1 MRTKK
6 LSISAKIKI
15 IMSLVVILSVT
26 IITVFSIITISNK
39 LKENARQLS
48 LNMATLA
55 ASEISFSEFDTAQ
68 KAAKSGSS
76 IPADELKNIND
87 ILTRYTSVPNVK
99 FVYTM
104 TKDSSGN
111 PIFVVDSD
119 KEAPAKP
126 GEVYEEATSAMVS
139 ALNGSPGSDKD
150 ASSDKWGKYV
160 SSYAPIKQDNN
171 VIGIVGVDLDISY
184 INKQFSS
191 LIITYAIIAVII
203 LVVGLFLTISLSDRL
218 SMHFKS
224 LNSKIESVASDDGD
238 LTKVLEIRT
247 GDEFEVLCNSLNDL
261 LEKTRSTIEQVKEST
276 HTIDTDTNMIDRHM
290 TEIADS
296 MKDIKD
302 NMYEMNTAMESAV
315 DKMGSV
321 SNASISLYS
330 ETESTLNDLKNTEK
344 SIRMIQE
351 MSGELK
357 NRVECSKNEL
367 ATKNVQISSE
377 LRDKINRAEQ
387 VNRITELTDTILN
400 IADQTSLL
408 SLNANIEAARA
419 GEAGRGFS
427 VVASEIGS
435 LADNSGKAAIEI
447 KEIGDQIIS
456 IVTDLSDLSKSLLE
470 FIENTIIVDY
480 NEFASFGNQY
490 LDKAT
495 DIAAQTSRV
504 LYSTETIRKD
514 MASINDSTQELLAY
528 SQQNSASMTMIND
541 ITNTL
546 TDSINK
552 VATESGESRKAV
564 KKLNEVV
571 KKYKV
576 QKID

>member
-39 LKENARQLS
+39 LKENARQMS

-87 ILTRYTSVPNVK
+87 ILTRYTNVPNVK

-104 TKDSSGN
+104 TKDTSGN

-126 GEVYEEATSAMVS
+126 GEVYEEASSAMVS
-139 ALNGSPGSDKD
+139 ALNGSPGSDKET
-150 ASSDKWGKYV
+150 SSDKWGEYL

-321 SNASISLYS
+321 SSASISLYS

-357 NRVECSKNEL
+357 NRVEYSKNEL

-435 LADNSGKAAIEI
+435 LADNSGKAANEI

-514 MASINDSTQELLAY
+514 MANINDSTQELLAY

-541 ITNTL
+541 ITNSL